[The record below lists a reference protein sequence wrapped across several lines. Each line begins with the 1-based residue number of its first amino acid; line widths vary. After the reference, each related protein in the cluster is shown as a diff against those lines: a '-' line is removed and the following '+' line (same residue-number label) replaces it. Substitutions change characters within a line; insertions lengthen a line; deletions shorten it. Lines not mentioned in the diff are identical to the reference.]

1 MESKVFNTLWFVFSK
16 TSKMSWYQIK
26 NIKEIDS
33 PALVIYKE
41 RVQQNIQ
48 SLIKMKDAAH
58 LRPHVKTNKIAEV
71 CKMMLDAGITKFK
84 CATIAEAEMLGMINA
99 PDVLLAYQPTPAK
112 AKRLLQLV
120 QKYSSTHFSCLIDDA
135 ENAEYISKIFL
146 EKDVILD
153 VYIDLNVGQNR
164 TGIKPENAF
173 QLFEDCKELSGINI
187 IGLHAYDGH
196 IRDTKIEERKRNADK
211 AFSVVIQLAEE
222 IESST
227 QKKLNIVAGGSPTFP
242 VHAQRKNIECSP
254 GTFVFWDYGYKTQFN
269 DEPFDYAALVITR
282 IISVV
287 DENTICTDL
296 GHKSVGAENTI
307 EKRIHFLN
315 APDVEFIGQS
325 EEHLVLK
332 VDDSSAYKIG
342 DVLYGVPYHIC
353 PTVALYERAVIVQNN
368 EAFDEWKVMARDRKI
383 TV

>member
-164 TGIKPENAF
+164 TGIKPDNAF

-211 AFSVVIQLAEE
+211 AFSVVMQLAEE

>member
-164 TGIKPENAF
+164 TGIKPDNAF

>member
-1 MESKVFNTLWFVFSK
+1 MFSK

-211 AFSVVIQLAEE
+211 AFSVVMQLAEE